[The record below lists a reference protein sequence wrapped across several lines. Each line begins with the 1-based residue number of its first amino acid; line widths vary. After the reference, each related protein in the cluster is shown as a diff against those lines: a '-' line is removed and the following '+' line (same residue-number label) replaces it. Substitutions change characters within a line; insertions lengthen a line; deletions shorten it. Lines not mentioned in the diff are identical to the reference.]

1 MNDIQRQQLKRTI
14 SSALFNID
22 QMQLELAIVRAQ
34 CKVLQEEMRAIRTRS
49 KRNQIH
55 AVSNQDASPSS
66 DNKARKSQY

>member
-14 SSALFNID
+14 SSALHNID

-34 CKVLQEEMRAIRTRS
+34 CKVLQEEMRAIRVRS

-55 AVSNQDASPSS
+55 GIAKPSNA
-66 DNKARKSQY
+66 